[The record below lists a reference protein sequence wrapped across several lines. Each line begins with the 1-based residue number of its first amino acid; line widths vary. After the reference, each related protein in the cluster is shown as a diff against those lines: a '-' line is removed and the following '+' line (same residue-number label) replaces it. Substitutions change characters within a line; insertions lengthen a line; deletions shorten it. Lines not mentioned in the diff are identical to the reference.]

1 MSDKVRGLAD
11 RIAKTLHIP
20 AGLALFLAIIL
31 VPKIVAVGMLIW
43 SMVVWVNL
51 KRRDGNDGISD
62 K

>member
-31 VPKIVAVGMLIW
+31 VPKIVAAGMLIW
-43 SMVVWVNL
+43 SGVVWVNL
-51 KRRDGNDGISD
+51 KRRDKPDD
-62 K
+62 MDHR